1 MENEYEI
8 FMGALLKATAL
19 IAPEFF
25 DLQVA
30 STDATIYRER
40 VYCYELYHQL
50 RQTLPIG
57 FPFTLQGEIDK
68 RNHPIISK
76 ACGAIKPDLLVHRPG
91 DMENSNLVV
100 VEVKSVTNVSQL
112 KKDFKTLRCMT
123 SLENGYF
130 RGISV
135 LFGQNN
141 DDPYNKAARLYKK
154 HCADATERIHLFFHK
169 LPRNPIER
177 YIEEQQTP

>member
-1 MENEYEI
+1 MENEYQI
-8 FMGALLKATAL
+8 FLNALLKATAL
-19 IAPEFF
+19 IPPDYFN
-25 DLQVA
+25 LQVA
-30 STDATIYRER
+30 TTEATIYRER

-50 RQTLPIG
+50 RRVLPID

-76 ACGAIKPDLLVHRPG
+76 VCGAIKPDFLVHTPG
-91 DMENSNLVV
+91 NMENSNLVV
-100 VEVKSVTNVSQL
+100 AEVKSVRNVRKL
-112 KKDFKTLRCMT
+112 RKDFKTLRCMT

-130 RGISV
+130 RGISI

-141 DDPYNKAARLYKK
+141 DDAYDKAVRLYKK

-169 LPRNPIER
+169 FPNNPIER
-177 YIEEQQTP
+177 YIDEERTP